1 MEPTDVHVRLLGL
14 GEEQWRI
21 ARGIPVG
28 ENVYE
33 LLGPIPAGEQ
43 WEFQP
48 GQMVECEEV
57 VLFFGDYGM
66 LACRALPPNKSFK
79 LDPH

>member
-33 LLGPIPAGEQ
+33 LLGPIPVGEQ

-48 GQMVECEEV
+48 GQIVECEEV
-57 VLFFGDYGM
+57 VLFLGDYGM
-66 LACRALPPNKSFK
+66 LACRALPSSTIRRPT
-79 LDPH
+79 